1 VAALSSAALLS
12 NQRLDPT
19 DEAFDLGRSP
29 RIAPADPDA
38 KDGGFRERV
47 DWGIASPAGPA
58 RKRISVG

>member
-1 VAALSSAALLS
+1 MAAVSHAPLLS

-38 KDGGFRERV
+38 KDGGFGERI
-47 DWGIASPAGPA
+47 DG
-58 RKRISVG
+58 